1 MCFAEERWFPRR
13 ESLQLLPAA
22 HCVEKLS
29 AYEISTM
36 TVSLGMHKQ
45 GNLPQTFNDAQQ
57 TRKLRKV
64 SRVVYH
70 KGFNAKTKVSVFF
83 CLAKIKIELCGTT

>member
-1 MCFAEERWFPRR
+1 MGLR
-13 ESLQLLPAA
+13 ESSGDMFCGGTLVSPTRILRAA
-22 HCVEKLS
+22 HCVDKLS

-36 TVSLGMHKQ
+36 TVSLVGMHTQ

-57 TRKLRKV
+57 TRNV

-70 KGFNAKTKVSVFF
+70 KGFNEGFNAKTKVSVF
-83 CLAKIKIELCGTT
+83 